1 MAKRKYP
8 KVRPAVK
15 FMKPVPDLCFH
26 CPCCDHETGV
36 LCYMYFDDRIGELYC
51 RICHARYSTLIDVDS
66 TEPIDIYEEWLKNA
80 NGQAMLKLIL
90 GSSLPN
96 SS

>member
-51 RICHARYSTLIDVDS
+51 RICHARYSTLIDIPRS
-66 TEPIDIYEEWLKNA
+66 PLTYMKSGLKTQT
-80 NGQAMLKLIL
+80 GRLC
-90 GSSLPN
+90 
-96 SS
+96 